1 MTGPDYSDDEIDRLV
16 REVLGE
22 ENPAPT
28 PSIPRP
34 RSMSRADVARELSI
48 DEILKKSS
56 SGSQAG
62 TRSPYTRGSRFR
74 LPG

>member
-28 PSIPRP
+28 PTIPRP
-34 RSMSRADVARELSI
+34 RPMSRADVARELSI
-48 DEILKKSS
+48 DEILKKIE
-56 SGSQAG
+56 
-62 TRSPYTRGSRFR
+62 RGIT
-74 LPG
+74 GGH

>member
-1 MTGPDYSDDEIDRLV
+1 MTGLDYSDDEIDRLV

-34 RSMSRADVARELSI
+34 RSMSRADVARALSI
-48 DEILKKSS
+48 DEILKKIER
-56 SGSQAG
+56 GIAG
-62 TRSPYTRGSRFR
+62 GH
-74 LPG
+74 

>member
-1 MTGPDYSDDEIDRLV
+1 MAGKGPNMTGLDYSDDEIDRLV

-48 DEILKKSS
+48 DEILKKIER
-56 SGSQAG
+56 GIAG
-62 TRSPYTRGSRFR
+62 GH
-74 LPG
+74 